1 MLVGKIQYGDW
12 KDGSAI
18 YKDSKGYYIVKS
30 SVKGVLSKK
39 HLKSWKPKADAVFLC
54 VKNNK
59 WKTCKNKKVLNKTR
73 KK

>member
-1 MLVGKIQYGDW
+1 MPGRVQYGDW

-18 YKDSKGYYIVKS
+18 YKDGKGYYIEGLK
-30 SVKGVLSKK
+30 SKK
-39 HLKSWKPKADAVFLC
+39 YLKSWKPKPDAVFLC

-59 WKTCKNKKVLNKTR
+59 WKTCKSKRKTSRKTR